1 MFYSLYRAKV
11 VSWRPAPRNRSWQAL
26 LEGRQRVKTTQMREK
41 SPADHLFPTGN
52 WKSIFTLRGKMERI
66 SVLMDRVGGGMNL
79 AVKKSTTERLFGV
92 KNFRGRLLAR

>member
-1 MFYSLYRAKV
+1 
-11 VSWRPAPRNRSWQAL
+11 
-26 LEGRQRVKTTQMREK
+26 VKTTQMREK
-41 SPADHLFPTGN
+41 SPPDHLFPTGN

-92 KNFRGRLLAR
+92 KIFRATVHSRGEVGIVAGKFRSTLFAQTSSLS